1 MITGGTNGFNNF
13 SDVYNH
19 CILGVKMLISCHKC
33 IDLDINGRDYEVS
46 YDQIVSKEWMGIPE
60 RGKWVTSIELYI
72 TRVHRKNRDI
82 TSFIR
87 ERTKRLIHDQL
98 EAKYDI

>member
-1 MITGGTNGFNNF
+1 MIAGGTDGFNNF
-13 SDVYNH
+13 SDVCHNY
-19 CILGVKMLISCHKC
+19 ILGVQMLISCHKC

-82 TSFIR
+82 TSLIR
-87 ERTKRLIHDQL
+87 EKTKRMIHDEL